1 MDTTRQNKI
10 SRLIQKELGEIF
22 RGEVS
27 EIARGT
33 MISVTNARVTSD
45 LSIAK
50 IYLSVFPGEHKDE
63 ILHNIL
69 HNNSKIRY
77 LLGQKVGKQL
87 RIIPELQFFID
98 DSLDYI
104 DNIDKLLQNN

>member
-1 MDTTRQNKI
+1 MDTTRQKRI
-10 SRLIQKELGEIF
+10 SRLIQKEMGEIF
-22 RGEVS
+22 RS
-27 EIARGT
+27 EIREIVRGT
-33 MISVTNARVTSD
+33 MVSVTNARVTSD
-45 LSIAK
+45 MSIAK
-50 IYLSVFPGEHKDE
+50 IYLSIFPGEHKEE
-63 ILHNIL
+63 ILENVL

-104 DNIDKLLQNN
+104 DNIDRLLNT